1 MNTFPQTLG
10 STTWFESWKICSEIN
25 FDKTIASVLI
35 ISLSIFVLL
44 FWIPQLFHGAA
55 ARSFSVAHRTCTLGA
70 ATPRSTIW
78 TSRRSSWTN
87 IASKM
92 KIRCSP
98 GGPRAMGEMSKPSRF
113 PNRNGRD
120 FVASLDSLLGLTSNQ
135 ERLSSTNHFM
145 GMYIDIYSIIIH
157 YIYIERERH
166 FFLWFSV
173 QQNRIWVQRWRISAQ
188 FLTTGDQSRGFL
200 WWWCRC

>member
-1 MNTFPQTLG
+1 
-10 STTWFESWKICSEIN
+10 
-25 FDKTIASVLI
+25 
-35 ISLSIFVLL
+35 
-44 FWIPQLFHGAA
+44 
-55 ARSFSVAHRTCTLGA
+55 
-70 ATPRSTIW
+70 
-78 TSRRSSWTN
+78 
-87 IASKM
+87 
-92 KIRCSP
+92 
-98 GGPRAMGEMSKPSRF
+98 
-113 PNRNGRD
+113 
-120 FVASLDSLLGLTSNQ
+120 LDSLLGLTSNQ